1 MAEREFVPNSKYQIK
16 MLLMITL
23 LAFLILLGVGILAA
37 LISLDDPGKGL
48 GLMGITIVGVALFWL
63 VGMILSVPYF
73 RSLRYEVLEDEV
85 IVHVGIL
92 THSVKH
98 VPYRTVTNITV
109 RRDIFDRWFFNLGS
123 LYIQTAGMSGQ
134 SGAEEKLVGM
144 ENVQEVYE
152 MWALSCAA
160 SGVPCPPPLYR
171 VNRSPKVLGRCSRRC
186 RPSASCWRRGV
197 IDLLRSK
204 SRSSSTQS
212 DSTSCPYP
220 GILFFRLLARWGRLN
235 VRLNHELSVVEVA
248 VQHLHFPI

>member
-123 LYIQTAGMSGQ
+123 LNIQTAGISGQ
-134 SGAEEKLVGM
+134 SGA
-144 ENVQEVYE
+144 
-152 MWALSCAA
+152 
-160 SGVPCPPPLYR
+160 
-171 VNRSPKVLGRCSRRC
+171 
-186 RPSASCWRRGV
+186 
-197 IDLLRSK
+197 
-204 SRSSSTQS
+204 
-212 DSTSCPYP
+212 
-220 GILFFRLLARWGRLN
+220 
-235 VRLNHELSVVEVA
+235 
-248 VQHLHFPI
+248 